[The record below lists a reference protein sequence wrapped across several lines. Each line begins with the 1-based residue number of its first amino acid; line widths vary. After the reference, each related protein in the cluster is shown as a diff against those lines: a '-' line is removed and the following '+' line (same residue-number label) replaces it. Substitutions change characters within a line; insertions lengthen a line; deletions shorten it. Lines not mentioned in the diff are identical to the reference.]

1 MSKEIRFSKDVRDA
15 MLKGV
20 NTLADAVKVT
30 IGPKGRNVVL
40 DKGYGSPLITN
51 DGVSIAKEIELE
63 DTFENMGA
71 KLVYE
76 VANKTNDV
84 AGDGTTTATILAQSM
99 IQNGLKAVEKGA
111 NPVLMR
117 EGIDYASKEVAKY
130 ILDKSHIVETS
141 NDIESVA
148 TISAGD
154 QGIGKIIAQ
163 AMEKVGRDGVISVDE
178 SNSFDTELEVAEGMQ
193 YDKGYVSPYMVSD
206 REKMTVDLDNPMIMV
221 TDQKINT
228 IQEILPI
235 LEQVMQ
241 ANKSLLLIADDF
253 EQEVISTLVVNKLR
267 GTFNVVATKAPGFG
281 DNQKEILQDIAIL
294 TNAKFYSKDLNMNL
308 KDMQMDELGSAK
320 KVHITKDHSTMIGG
334 AGEKDAI
341 DQRVHEITQQMNNSK
356 SEYDKKNYA
365 ERLGKLSNGVAIIK
379 VGGATESELKEKK
392 LRIEDALNATK
403 AAVSEGIVMGG
414 GVTLVNAYVA
424 LKDQLKDKDIDKQ
437 KGIKVVLDALL
448 APMSQIAENAGYNSD
463 EIVEKQMKSPEGQ
476 GFDAKDGE
484 WVAMF
489 DKGIIDPTKVT
500 RSALLNA
507 ASISA
512 LFITTEAGVAPIKED
527 NPAPVPIGAP
537 GMY

>member
-15 MLKGV
+15 MLNGV

-40 DKGYGSPLITN
+40 DKGFGSPLITN

-63 DTFENMGA
+63 DAFENMGA

-99 IQNGLKAVEKGA
+99 IQDGLKAVEKGA

-130 ILDKSHIVETS
+130 ILDKSHKVETS

-148 TISAGD
+148 TISSGD
-154 QGIGKIIAQ
+154 KEIGQYIAQ

-206 REKMTVDLDNPMIMV
+206 REKMTVDLDNPLIMV

-228 IQEILPI
+228 VQEILPI

-241 ANKSLLLIADDF
+241 SNKPLLLIADDF

-281 DNQKEILQDIAIL
+281 DNQKEMLQDIAAL
-294 TNAKFYSKDLNMNL
+294 TGAKLYNKDLNMKL
-308 KDMQMDELGSAK
+308 EELQLEELGTIK
-320 KVHITKDHSTMIGG
+320 KVIVTKDNTTMISGNEENPELK
-334 AGEKDAI
+334 ARIEEIKT
-341 DQRVHEITQQMNNSK
+341 RVASSTSD
-356 SEYDKKNYA
+356 YDKKQFQ
-365 ERLGKLSNGVAIIK
+365 ERLGKLTNGVATIK
-379 VGGATESELKEKK
+379 VGATTESELKEKK

-403 AAVSEGIVMGG
+403 AAVAEGIVIGG
-414 GVTLVNAYVA
+414 GAALVEAYKE
-424 LKDQLKDKDIDKQ
+424 LKPVLKNDNVDVQ
-437 KGIKVVLDALL
+437 KGINIVMEALL
-448 APMSQIAENAGYNSD
+448 SPICQIAENAGYNSED
-463 EIVEKQMKSPEGQ
+463 IVDMQKSAAKNQ
-476 GFDAKDGE
+476 GFDAKNGE
-484 WVAMF
+484 WVDMF

-512 LFITTEAGVAPIKED
+512 LFITTEAGVAEIKSET
-527 NPAPVPIGAP
+527 PEAPMMPNQ
-537 GMY
+537 MY